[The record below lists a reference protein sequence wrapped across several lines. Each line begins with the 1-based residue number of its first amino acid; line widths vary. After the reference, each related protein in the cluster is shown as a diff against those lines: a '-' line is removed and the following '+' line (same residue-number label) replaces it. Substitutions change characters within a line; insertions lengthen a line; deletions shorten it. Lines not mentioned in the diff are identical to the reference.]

1 MNLVLSYVSLVVLKA
16 MAEKSPNLPALISS
30 YLQSEGW

>member
-1 MNLVLSYVSLVVLKA
+1 MCLSCVVLKA
-16 MAEKSPNLPALISS
+16 MAEKSPHLPALISS